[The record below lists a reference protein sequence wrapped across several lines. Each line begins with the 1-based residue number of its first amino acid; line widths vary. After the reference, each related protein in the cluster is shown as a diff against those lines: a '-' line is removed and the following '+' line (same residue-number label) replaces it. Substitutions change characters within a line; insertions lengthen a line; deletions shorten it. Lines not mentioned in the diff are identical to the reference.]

1 MHALLLS
8 VLLAAAP
15 SVVAPAQPRPIA
27 ITGATIVDVSASGK
41 STADIRDGVVVI
53 LGNEIVAA
61 GPRGKTKIPKD
72 AQIIRADG
80 AFIVPGLNDMFAGL
94 NSQAQAN
101 AYLYMG
107 VTSILGSDEPG
118 ERGRRGALM
127 MNAVPT
133 PRVRRLG
140 FAHGMKEQADGTW
153 EERSTP
159 EMMKQLDDLAR
170 EGAQVLLIH
179 YRFKPEQTRMA
190 VAHARELGLATI
202 GELGQTTHTQGI
214 ESGID
219 AFVHTSRYAF
229 ELASPEMRAAVAN
242 DPFGPAAIEFSQYIA
257 SLDPDAPVVKDWAA
271 RLAASR
277 VALIPTLSMYYLDL
291 PEHEN
296 PWKEEIASILDPRGI
311 HLPADR
317 ETGLLAAPRTRRA
330 TSFIG
335 IEERYARA
343 GARYLAGSG
352 TSAFGTLPGISLHR
366 ELQMLTSLGLTPR
379 QALAAATS
387 NVGEVFR
394 WPRVGQVRKGFD
406 ADLVILD
413 ADPTKD
419 IANLK
424 KICMVIHEG
433 AIVDREALRKVPT
446 R

>member
-1 MHALLLS
+1 MHAILLAG
-8 VLLAAAP
+8 LLAAAP
-15 SVVAPAQPRPIA
+15 PAVPAAQPRPIA

-53 LGNEIVAA
+53 RGNEIVAA
-61 GPRGKTKIPKD
+61 GPRRKTKIPKD

-107 VTSILGSDEPG
+107 VTSILGSNEPG
-118 ERGRRGALM
+118 ERRGALM

-133 PRVRRLG
+133 PRVRRIG
-140 FAHGMKEQADGTW
+140 FAHGMKQQADGSWAEGT
-153 EERSTP
+153 TP
-159 EMMKQLDDLAR
+159 EVLAQIDELAR

-179 YRFKPEQTRMA
+179 YRFTPEQVRLA
-190 VAHARELGLATI
+190 VARARELGLPTI
-202 GELGQTTHTQGI
+202 GELGQTTYTQGI
-214 ESGID
+214 ELGID

-229 ELASPEMRAAVAN
+229 ELASPEMHAAVAK
-242 DPFGPAAIEFSQYIA
+242 DAFGPAAIEFSKYIIG
-257 SLDPDAPVVKDWAA
+257 LDPDAPVVKDWAA
-271 RLAASR
+271 RLAASK
-277 VALIPTLSMYYLDL
+277 VALIPTMSMYYLDL
-291 PEHEN
+291 RDHEN
-296 PWKEEIASILDPRGI
+296 PWKEEIASILDPAGI

-317 ETGLLAAPRTRRA
+317 ETGLLPAPRSRGA
-330 TSFIG
+330 ESFIR

-424 KICMVIHEG
+424 KIRTVIHEG
-433 AIVDREALRKVPT
+433 AIVDRAALRKVAT
-446 R
+446 Q

>member
-1 MHALLLS
+1 MRAILLAS
-8 VLLAAAP
+8 VLLAATPPGAP
-15 SVVAPAQPRPIA
+15 SAQARPIA

-41 STADIRDGVVVI
+41 NTADIRDGVVVI
-53 LGNEIVAA
+53 RGNEIVAA
-61 GPRGKTKIPKD
+61 GPRRKTKIPKD

-80 AFIVPGLNDMFAGL
+80 AFIVPGLNDMFAGM

-118 ERGRRGALM
+118 ERRGALM
-127 MNAVPT
+127 MNAAPS
-133 PRVRRLG
+133 PRVRRIG

-153 EERSTP
+153 EERTTA
-159 EMMKQLDDLAR
+159 EMMTQLDELAR

-190 VAHARELGLATI
+190 VARARKLGLATI

-214 ESGID
+214 EAGID
-219 AFVHTSRYAF
+219 AFVHAPRYAF
-229 ELASPEMRAAVAN
+229 ELASPEMRAKVAK
-242 DPFGPAAIEFSQYIA
+242 DPFGPAAVEFSKYIIA
-257 SLDPDAPVVKDWAA
+257 LDPDAPVVKDWAA

-277 VALIPTLSMYYLDL
+277 VALIPTISLFYLDL
-291 PEHEN
+291 PNHEN
-296 PWKEEIASILDPRGI
+296 PWKEEIASILDPAGI

-317 ETGLLAAPRTRRA
+317 ETGALPAPRSRGA
-330 TSFIG
+330 ESFIR
-335 IEERYARA
+335 IEECYARA

-366 ELQMLTSLGLTPR
+366 ELQMLTGLGLTPR

-394 WPRVGQVRKGFD
+394 WPRVGQIKKGFD
-406 ADLVILD
+406 ADLVVLD

-419 IANLK
+419 VANLK
-424 KICMVIHEG
+424 KIRMVIHEG
-433 AIVDREALRKVPT
+433 AIVDRAALRKVLT
-446 R
+446 Q

>member
-1 MHALLLS
+1 MHAIVIA

-15 SVVAPAQPRPIA
+15 SVASPAQARPIA
-27 ITGATIVDVSASGK
+27 ITGATIVDVSESGK
-41 STADIRDGVVVI
+41 STKDIRDGVVVI
-53 LGNEIVAA
+53 RGNEIVAA
-61 GPRGKTKIPKD
+61 GPRKKTKIPKD
-72 AQIIRADG
+72 AQIIHADG

-118 ERGRRGALM
+118 ERRGALM

-133 PRVRRLG
+133 PRVRRIG
-140 FAHGMKEQADGTW
+140 FAHGMAKQPDGKWADGT
-153 EERSTP
+153 TP
-159 EMMKQLDDLAR
+159 EVMAQIEELAR
-170 EGAQVLLIH
+170 EGADVLLIH
-179 YRFKPEQTRMA
+179 YRFTPEQVRLA
-190 VAHARELGLATI
+190 VARARELGLPTI
-202 GELGQTTHTQGI
+202 GELGQTTYRQGI
-214 ESGID
+214 ELGID
-219 AFVHTSRYAF
+219 AFLHSPRYAF
-229 ELASPEMRAAVAN
+229 DLAPPELRAKVAKE
-242 DPFGPAAIEFSQYIA
+242 PFGPAAVEFSKYVIA
-257 SLDPDAPVVKDWAA
+257 LDPDAPVVKDFAS

-277 VALIPTLSMYYLDL
+277 VALIPTISLFYLDL
-291 PEHEN
+291 PNHEN
-296 PWKEEIASILDPRGI
+296 PWKEEIASILDPAGI

-317 ETGLLAAPRTRRA
+317 ETGALPAPRSRGA
-330 TSFIG
+330 ESFIR

-343 GARYLAGSG
+343 GARYIAGSG

-366 ELQMLTSLGLTPR
+366 ELQMLTGFGLTPR

-394 WPRVGQVRKGFD
+394 WPRVGQIKKGFD

-424 KICMVIHEG
+424 KIRMVIHEG
-433 AIVDREALRKVPT
+433 VIVDRAALRKVPT
-446 R
+446 Q